1 VLGYWLIESSFH
13 FNKIVNFLNLPTPA
27 VLLGSI
33 GLAAALIY
41 FPYLLVVVG
50 RFQVG
55 YDMGAPRSTFDKL
68 PDYAKRANWAHQNSF
83 ETFVTFAAAALMAYV
98 TKQDSAYAANLAIA
112 FVVARLLFSVFYI
125 INFPIGRSLM
135 FGVGSFATA
144 TLMIISITS
153 ALG

>member
-1 VLGYWLIESSFH
+1 
-13 FNKIVNFLNLPTPA
+13 VNFLHLPTPA
-27 VLLGSI
+27 ILLGSI

-41 FPYLLVVVG
+41 FPYLLVVLG
-50 RFQVG
+50 RFQAG
-55 YDMGAPRSTFDKL
+55 YDMGAPRANFDKM
-68 PDYAKRANWAHQNSF
+68 PDYAKRASWAHQNSF

-98 TKQDSAYAANLAIA
+98 TKQDSAYVANLAIA
-112 FVVARLLFSVFYI
+112 FVAARLLFSIFYI

-144 TLMIISITS
+144 TLMIMSIQS

>member
-1 VLGYWLIESSFH
+1 M
-13 FNKIVNFLNLPTPA
+13 NFLNLPTTT
-27 VLLGSI
+27 VLLGAI

-41 FPYLLVVVG
+41 FPYIVVAIG

-55 YDMGAPRSTFDKL
+55 FDMGAPRASFDKL

-83 ETFVTFAAAALMAYV
+83 ETFITFAAAALMAYA

-112 FVVARLLFSVFYI
+112 FVVSRFLFSIFYI

-144 TLMIISITS
+144 SLMIMSIQS
-153 ALG
+153 ALT

>member
-1 VLGYWLIESSFH
+1 M
-13 FNKIVNFLNLPTPA
+13 NFLNLPTTT
-27 VLLGSI
+27 VLLGAI

-41 FPYLLVVVG
+41 FPYIVVAIG

-55 YDMGAPRSTFDKL
+55 FDMGAPRASFDKL

-83 ETFVTFAAAALMAYV
+83 ETFITFAAAALMAYA
-98 TKQDSAYAANLAIA
+98 TKQDSVYAANLAIA
-112 FVVARLLFSVFYI
+112 FVGSRFLFSIFYI

-144 TLMIISITS
+144 SLMIMSIQS
-153 ALG
+153 ALT

>member
-1 VLGYWLIESSFH
+1 VLGYWLIEPSFH

>member
-1 VLGYWLIESSFH
+1 
-13 FNKIVNFLNLPTPA
+13 VNFLNLPTPA
-27 VLLGSI
+27 ILLGSI

-83 ETFVTFAAAALMAYV
+83 ETFVTFAAAALMAYI

>member
-1 VLGYWLIESSFH
+1 
-13 FNKIVNFLNLPTPA
+13 VNFLNIPTPSI
-27 VLLGSI
+27 LLGSI

-41 FPYLLVVVG
+41 FPYLLVAVG

-55 YDMGAPRSTFDKL
+55 FDMGAPRASFDKL

-98 TKQDSAYAANLAIA
+98 TKQDSAYAGNLAIA
-112 FVVARLLFSVFYI
+112 FVAARFLFSVFYI

-135 FGVGSFATA
+135 FGVGSFATV
-144 TLMIISITS
+144 TLMIISIKS

>member
-1 VLGYWLIESSFH
+1 LAEIQHQRLLILVNL
-13 FNKIVNFLNLPTPA
+13 FNIPTSA

-33 GLAAALIY
+33 GAAAALIY
-41 FPYLLVVVG
+41 LPYILVAIG

-55 YDMGAPRSTFDKL
+55 FDMGAPRASFDKL

-83 ETFVTFAAAALMAYV
+83 ETFITFAAAALMAYV
-98 TKQDSAYAANLAIA
+98 TKQDSAYVGNLALS
-112 FVVARLLFSVFYI
+112 FVVSRFLFSVFYI

-144 TLMIISITS
+144 TIMIMSVQS
-153 ALG
+153 ALR

>member
-1 VLGYWLIESSFH
+1 M
-13 FNKIVNFLNLPTPA
+13 NFLNLPTPA

-33 GLAAALIY
+33 GFAAALIY
-41 FPYLLVVVG
+41 FPYLLVVLG

-55 YDMGAPRSTFDKL
+55 FDMGAPRASFDKL

-83 ETFVTFAAAALMAYV
+83 ETFATFTAAALMAYV

-135 FGVGSFATA
+135 FAVGSFATA
-144 TLMIISITS
+144 TLMIISIKS

>member
-1 VLGYWLIESSFH
+1 
-13 FNKIVNFLNLPTPA
+13 VNFLNLPTSA

-55 YDMGAPRSTFDKL
+55 FDMGAPRASFDKL

-83 ETFVTFAAAALMAYV
+83 ETFMTFAVAALMAYV
-98 TKQDSAYAANLAIA
+98 TKQDSTYVANLAIA

-135 FGVGSFATA
+135 FGIGSFATA

>member
-1 VLGYWLIESSFH
+1 M
-13 FNKIVNFLNLPTPA
+13 NFLNLPTAA

-33 GLAAALIY
+33 GLAAVLIY
-41 FPYLLVVVG
+41 LPYILVAIG
-50 RFQVG
+50 RFQAG
-55 YDMGAPRSTFDKL
+55 FDMGAPRAIFDKL

-98 TKQDSAYAANLAIA
+98 TKQDSPYAANLAIA
-112 FVVARLLFSVFYI
+112 FVGSRFLFSVFYI

-144 TLMIISITS
+144 SLMIMSIQS
-153 ALG
+153 ALI

>member
-1 VLGYWLIESSFH
+1 LNLASTLTIFH
-13 FNKIVNFLNLPTPA
+13 FNNIVNFLNLPTPA

-33 GLAAALIY
+33 GFAAALIY

-98 TKQDSAYAANLAIA
+98 TKQESAYAANLAIA

-135 FGVGSFATA
+135 FGIGSFATA

>member
-1 VLGYWLIESSFH
+1 
-13 FNKIVNFLNLPTPA
+13 VNFLNLPTPS

-41 FPYLLVVVG
+41 FPYILVAIG

-55 YDMGAPRSTFDKL
+55 FDMGAPRASFDKL

-83 ETFVTFAAAALMAYV
+83 ETFITFAAAALMAYV

-112 FVVARLLFSVFYI
+112 FVAARLLFSVFYI

-135 FGVGSFATA
+135 FGIGSFATA
-144 TLMIISITS
+144 TLMIISIKS

>member
-1 VLGYWLIESSFH
+1 
-13 FNKIVNFLNLPTPA
+13 VNFLNLPTPA

-55 YDMGAPRSTFDKL
+55 YDMGSPRSTFDKL

-144 TLMIISITS
+144 TLMIISIKS